1 MKPVVRVTQLESFRR
16 FICGEYDYITEQSVI
31 DNITQ
36 EFTGNEYTR
45 IGSAFHK
52 IVELGSLQAVERL
65 GLATRVEE
73 GERSFTYYNKQ
84 KTEPTPKGWRIGIG
98 DDTAVLDDEQ
108 VATAERYAREYPAAI
123 HEVRTYKE
131 YDDVVVT
138 GCADIINGLEI
149 RDIKTKYSTINDA
162 DYINSAQWRFYMEL
176 FECQYFSFDLFAF
189 DGYKLEKHGDDVRG
203 LPLNPIQP
211 HINCVWYN
219 KLREDNKLLLKEFL
233 QWVKCRNLEK
243 YLQKEIK

>member
-16 FICGEYDYITEQSVI
+16 FISGEYDFITEQSVI
-31 DNITQ
+31 ENITQ

-45 IGSAFHK
+45 IGSSFHK
-52 IVELGSLQAVERL
+52 IVELGSIQAAERL
-65 GLATRVEE
+65 GLATRVEA
-73 GERSFTYYNKQ
+73 GERSFTYYSKP
-84 KTEPTPKGWRIGIG
+84 KTEPTPQGWRIGIG
-98 DDTAVLDDEQ
+98 DDAAILDDEQ
-108 VATAERYAREYPAAI
+108 VATAERYAQKYPAAI

-162 DYINSAQWRFYMEL
+162 DYIKSAQWRFYMEL
-176 FECQYFSFDLFAF
+176 FECEHFAFDLFAF

-203 LPLNPIQP
+203 LPLKPIQP
-211 HINCVWYN
+211 PINCVWYN
-219 KLREDNKLLLKEFL
+219 KLQEDNKLLLKEFL
-233 QWVKCRNLEK
+233 QWIKCRNLEK

>member
-16 FICGEYDYITEQSVI
+16 FISGEYDYITEQSVI
-31 DNITQ
+31 ENIIQ

-52 IVELGSLQAVERL
+52 VVELGSIQAAERL
-65 GLATRVEE
+65 GLATHEE
-73 GERSFTYYNKQ
+73 AGERSFTYYGKP
-84 KTEPTPKGWRIGIG
+84 KTEPTPQGWRIGKG
-98 DDTAVLDDEQ
+98 DDTAILDDEQ
-108 VATAERYAREYPAAI
+108 VATAERYARKYPAAI

-149 RDIKTKYSTINDA
+149 RDIKTKYNTINDA

-176 FECQYFSFDLFAF
+176 FECQYFAFDLFAF

-203 LPLNPIQP
+203 LPLKPIQP
-211 HINCVWYN
+211 PINCVWYN

-243 YLQKEIK
+243 YL

>member
-16 FICGEYDYITEQSVI
+16 FISGEYDYITEQSVI
-31 DNITQ
+31 ENITQ

-52 IVELGSLQAVERL
+52 VVELGNIQAAERL
-65 GLATRVEE
+65 GLATRAEA
-73 GERSFTYYNKQ
+73 GERSFTYYNKP
-84 KTEPTPKGWRIGIG
+84 KTEPTPQGWRIGEG
-98 DDTAVLDDEQ
+98 DDTAILDDEQ
-108 VATAERYAREYPAAI
+108 VETAERYARKYPAAM
-123 HEVRTYKE
+123 HEVRTYKD

-149 RDIKTKYSTINDA
+149 RDIKTKYSTINDV

-176 FECQYFSFDLFAF
+176 FECQYFAFDLFAF

-203 LPLNPIQP
+203 LPLKPIQP
-211 HINCVWYN
+211 PVNCVWYN
-219 KLREDNKLLLKEFL
+219 KLREDNKLLLKEFM
-233 QWVKCRNLEK
+233 QWIKYRNLEK
-243 YLQKEIK
+243 YL

>member
-16 FICGEYDYITEQSVI
+16 FISGEYDFITEQSVI
-31 DNITQ
+31 ENITQ

-65 GLATRVEE
+65 GLATRAEA
-73 GERSFTYYNKQ
+73 GERSFTYYNKP
-84 KTEPTPKGWRIGIG
+84 KTEPTPQGWRIGIG
-98 DDTAVLDDEQ
+98 DDAAILDDEQ
-108 VATAERYAREYPAAI
+108 VATAERYAQKYPAAI

-162 DYINSAQWRFYMEL
+162 DYIKSAQWRFYMEL
-176 FECQYFSFDLFAF
+176 FECEHFAFDLFAF

-203 LPLNPIQP
+203 LPLKPIQP
-211 HINCVWYN
+211 PINCVWYN
-219 KLREDNKLLLKEFL
+219 KLQEDNKLLLKEFL
-233 QWVKCRNLEK
+233 QWIKCRNLEK

>member
-16 FICGEYDYITEQSVI
+16 FISGEYDFITEQSVI
-31 DNITQ
+31 ENITQ

-52 IVELGSLQAVERL
+52 VVELGSIQSVERL
-65 GLATRVEE
+65 GLATRAEA

-84 KTEPTPKGWRIGIG
+84 KTEPTPQGWRIGIG
-98 DDTAVLDDEQ
+98 DDAAVLDDEQ
-108 VATAERYAREYPAAI
+108 VETAERYAREYPAAI

-149 RDIKTKYSTINDA
+149 RDIKTKYGTINDA

-176 FECQYFSFDLFAF
+176 FECQYFAFDLFAF

-203 LPLNPIQP
+203 LPLKPIQP
-211 HINCVWYN
+211 PINCVWYN
-219 KLREDNKLLLKEFL
+219 KLQEDNKLLLKEFI
-233 QWVKCRNLEK
+233 QWIKCRNLEK
-243 YLQKEIK
+243 YL